1 MHTADELTL
10 ERLTG
15 EMAGGQEL
23 EELSHEL
30 AGADPGKVVPPAP
43 EGEHAVAPP
52 TIVEAERA
60 ELLEE
65 EREEEL

>member
-1 MHTADELTL
+1 
-10 ERLTG
+10 
-15 EMAGGQEL
+15 MAGGQEL

-43 EGEHAVAPP
+43 EGEHEVAPP
-52 TIVEAERA
+52 TIVGAER
-60 ELLEE
+60 EGLLEE